1 MQPEARPDQ
10 HPDLTVIIASLNG
23 ARGLDQCLRAL
34 ATQSIRS
41 RLEIVVVDDG
51 STDDT
56 AAVGQAHGVTVISH
70 PRNLGIAAAR
80 NTGLNAAKAD
90 IVAFLDDDCEPEPG
104 WAEHLLS
111 GYASGDVVGVT
122 GPIIPRTPPGYLSGF
137 LTRNNP
143 LVPLELELT
152 QSYSVAHRFALYLR
166 RQWSPHVKTG
176 QRDVYSFVGANMSF
190 RRKALFESGQFDERF
205 RFGAEELDMCM
216 RVAEAIPGARLT
228 FVPRARVAH
237 CFKPQLRDTLRR
249 SRSYGIG
256 SARLHRKWPSLPPTL
271 FPGPVLVLAVLASAI
286 LFTPL
291 VIAAVAAPPLLY
303 PRGLRIAVRERR
315 PAALLDGY
323 VRLAQETCEDIGI
336 AQGTWRFRQLPPE
349 TPRAVTGQAELD
361 RVT

>member
-1 MQPEARPDQ
+1 MHPE
-10 HPDLTVIIASLNG
+10 LTVIIASLNG
-23 ARGLDQCLRAL
+23 AEGLDRCLRAL
-34 ATQSIRS
+34 ATQSTRS
-41 RLEIVVVDDG
+41 RVEIVVVDDG

-56 AAVGQAHGVTVISH
+56 AAVGRAHGAAVISH

-104 WAEHLLS
+104 WAEHLLA
-111 GYASGDVVGVT
+111 GYTSSDVVGVT
-122 GPIIPRTPPGYLSGF
+122 GPIIPRTPPGYMSGF

-152 QSYSVAHRFALYLR
+152 ESYSVAHRFLLYVR
-166 RQWSPHVKTG
+166 RQWSAQEQTG

-216 RVAEAIPGARLT
+216 RVAGAIPGARLT
-228 FVPRARVAH
+228 FVPQARVAH

-271 FPGPVLVLAVLASAI
+271 FPAPVLVLLLLGLTIVFPPAG
-286 LFTPL
+286 
-291 VIAAVAAPPLLY
+291 IAAVAAPVLVY
-303 PRGLRIAVRERR
+303 PRGLRTAVRERR

-336 AQGTWRFRQLPPE
+336 VQGTWRFRQLPPE
-349 TPRAVTGQAELD
+349 VPRAAAL
-361 RVT
+361 

>member
-1 MQPEARPDQ
+1 MRPDR
-10 HPDLTVIIASLNG
+10 HPELTVVIASLNG
-23 ARGLDQCLRAL
+23 AQGLDRCLRAL
-34 ATQSIRS
+34 ATQSMRS
-41 RLEIVVVDDG
+41 RIEIVVVDDG

-56 AAVGQAHGVTVISH
+56 AAVGRAHGVSVISH
-70 PRNLGIAAAR
+70 PENLGIAAAR

-90 IVAFLDDDCEPEPG
+90 IVAFLDDDCEPEPA
-104 WAEHLLS
+104 WAEHLLG
-111 GYASGDVVGVT
+111 GYASSDVVGVT
-122 GPIIPRTPPGYLSGF
+122 GPIIPRTPRGYMSGF

-152 QSYSVAHRFALYLR
+152 ESYSVARRFLLYLR
-166 RQWSPHVKTG
+166 RQWTAQVKTG

-190 RRKALFESGQFDERF
+190 RRKALFEAGQFDERF

-271 FPGPVLVLAVLASAI
+271 FPAPILMAALLALAI
-286 LFTPL
+286 LFPPL
-291 VIAAVAAPPLLY
+291 VIAAVVAPLLLY
-303 PRGLRIAVRERR
+303 PRGLRIAAGERR

-349 TPRAVTGQAELD
+349 AARAVTGQAALD
-361 RVT
+361 RAP